1 MSISRLVSTGPRP
14 KTETQPREPLR
25 SALKADALE
34 SDLRAATE
42 GEVRFGAGDRA
53 LHAPDASNSRQ
64 VPIGIV
70 VPRSVDDVVDAIGV
84 CHRHGAPILAR
95 GAGTSIAGQCCNVAV
110 VIDASKH
117 LNRVLDIDA
126 AAGKARVQ
134 PGLVL
139 DDMKDAA
146 NKHGWTFGP
155 DPGTHRWCTLGGML
169 GNNSCGVHSV
179 LSEFYGPG
187 PTTAHH
193 VETLDVITYRGV
205 RMRLGATTDDEYR
218 RIASEGGPRADI
230 YRRLKSFQERYA
242 DAIRREFPDV
252 PRRISGY
259 NLPALL
265 PENGFHIG
273 RAIVGSESTLV
284 YVLEASL
291 QLVRHFPESVLV
303 VLGYRDIF
311 DAADAVPAILEH
323 RPMGLEG
330 VDEML
335 IRSGRHS
342 GVHAENLRLLPDG
355 HGWLYVEFA
364 GGTVEE
370 ARERADVLVSQL
382 RESRLAPN
390 IKVYDSREQQH
401 KLWQI
406 REAGGPAVPTVG
418 HEPAMR
424 AGWDDSAVAPE
435 KLGAYLRD
443 LHRLYETYHY
453 TADLFGHFGQGCVHC
468 RVSFELDTAEGV
480 AKFRS
485 FMQDAADLVHRY
497 GGSLSGEHGDG
508 QARGELLSRMFSPE
522 IVQAFR
528 EFKSILDPDWK
539 MNPGKV
545 IDANPLDQNLRLWP
559 GLGARNSG
567 LEHSHFHYGEDHGSF
582 AQATLRCVGIGK
594 CRKHDEATM
603 CPSYMVTREE
613 KHTTRGRAH
622 LLYEMLRGEQIK
634 EGWASEEVHE
644 ALDLCLSC
652 KGCKGECPVQVD
664 MATYK
669 AEFLSHYYEH
679 HRRPRAAYTFGLIH
693 TWAKLASCA
702 PRLVNFV
709 TQTPGLRGVAK
720 FVAGMPPQRRIPA
733 FAPFTFREWFV
744 HRERTG
750 APGGGDRVILWPDT
764 FTNHFHP
771 ETAIAAVGI
780 LEDSGFA
787 VEIPRA
793 HLCCGR
799 PLYDYGMLDMAKQ
812 RLRDIISALYR
823 EIDEGIP
830 IVGLEPS
837 CIAVFRDELKNLFP
851 DDARARRLSTL
862 VWSLG
867 EFLSTHADRLPPMT
881 LPCKAI
887 VHGHCHQKALFGM
900 DGERRVLDRL
910 DLDYIVA
917 DSGCCGM
924 AGSFGFEHDHYDV
937 SQAIGERRLLP
948 QVRNAGADTLIVA
961 DGFSCREQIAQ
972 STDRVAMHLADV
984 LAVARRH
991 TAGESAATI
1000 ERAHVRDYSGD
1011 RLSLSRIAA
1020 VALVVV
1026 GAAMATRGMRQP
1038 QRRTPR

>member
-1 MSISRLVSTGPRP
+1 MNV
-14 KTETQPREPLR
+14 
-25 SALKADALE
+25 DALE
-34 SDLRAATE
+34 NDLRAATE
-42 GEVRFGAGDRA
+42 AEVRFSAGDRA
-53 LHAPDASNSRQ
+53 LYATDASNYRQ
-64 VPIGIV
+64 VPIGVV
-70 VPRSVDDVVDAIGV
+70 VPRSVDDIVGAMAV
-84 CHRHGAPILAR
+84 CHRHGAPVLAR

-110 VIDASKH
+110 VIDHSKH
-117 LNRVLDIDA
+117 LNRILDIDA
-126 AAGKARVQ
+126 AAGRARVQ

-139 DDMKDAA
+139 DDLKQAA
-146 NKHGWTFGP
+146 NKYAWTFGP

-193 VETLDVITYRGV
+193 VETIDAITYRGV
-205 RMRLGATTDDEYR
+205 RMHLGATSDDEYH
-218 RIASEGGPRADI
+218 RIVSDGGLQADI
-230 YRRLKSFQERYA
+230 YQRLKTFQERYA
-242 DAIRREFPDV
+242 DAIRREFAEI

-265 PENGFHIG
+265 PENGFHVG

-284 YVLEASL
+284 CVLEASL
-291 QLVRHFPESVLV
+291 QLVKHFSHSVLV

-323 RPMGLEG
+323 HPMGLEG

-342 GVHAENLRLLPDG
+342 GVQAENLRLLPAG
-355 HGWLYVEFA
+355 RGWLYVEF
-364 GGTVEE
+364 GGDAIEDAC
-370 ARERADVLVSQL
+370 ARAELLVSRL
-382 RESRLAPN
+382 RESSHRPEIN
-390 IKVYDSREQQH
+390 IYANREQQQ

-406 REAGGPAVPTVG
+406 REAGGPAVPAVDG
-418 HEPAMR
+418 EPAMR

-443 LHRLYETYHY
+443 LHRLYEKYHY

-468 RVSFELDTAEGV
+468 RVSFEFDTLEGV

-522 IVQAFR
+522 MIQAFR
-528 EFKSILDPDWK
+528 EFKSIWDPDWK

-559 GLGARNSG
+559 ALATRGSAR
-567 LEHSHFHYGEDHGSF
+567 EHTHFHYGEDHASF

-594 CRKHDEATM
+594 CRKLDEATM

-613 KHTTRGRAH
+613 KHATRGRAH

-669 AEFLSHYYEH
+669 AEFLSHYYQH
-679 HRRPRAAYTFGLIH
+679 HWRPRTAYAFGLIH
-693 TWAKLASCA
+693 TWATLASHA

-709 TQTPGLRGVAK
+709 TQTPGLREVAK
-720 FVAGMPPQRRIPA
+720 FLAGMPRERRIPA
-733 FAPFTFREWFV
+733 FAPFTFREWFLDRARTRAP
-744 HRERTG
+744 RE
-750 APGGGDRVILWPDT
+750 GDRVILWPDT

-771 ETAIAAVGI
+771 ETGISAVEV
-780 LEDSGFA
+780 LEDCGFA
-787 VEIPRA
+787 VEIPRTP
-793 HLCCGR
+793 LCCGR
-799 PLYDYGMLDMAKQ
+799 PLYDYGMLDTAKQ
-812 RLRDIISALYR
+812 RLRDIINALYR

-830 IVGLEPS
+830 LVGLEPS

-862 VWSLG
+862 VRSLG
-867 EFLSTHADRLPPMT
+867 EFLSDHIDRLPRME
-881 LPCKAI
+881 LRHKALL
-887 VHGHCHQKALFGM
+887 HGHCHQKALFGM
-900 DGERRVLDRL
+900 GSEWRVLDRL
-910 DLDYIVA
+910 GLDSVVT

-924 AGSFGFEHDHYDV
+924 AGSFGFERDHYQV

-984 LAVARRH
+984 LAAARRQ
-991 TAGESAATI
+991 TATESAATI
-1000 ERAHVRDYSGD
+1000 ERAQVRDYSSD
-1011 RLSLSRIAA
+1011 RLSLSRIVA
-1020 VALVVV
+1020 VGLVLV
-1026 GAAMATRGMRQP
+1026 GAAMATSGMRQ
-1038 QRRTPR
+1038 R